1 MKLGKQSILFIL
13 FCLALQLLPLSKMLA
28 QGAVQTITFTGV
40 VIDGDSSKGI
50 RHANLY
56 VARAG
61 RGTVTNEQGFFSM
74 PARAGDTVVIT
85 RLGYE
90 KKMLIIPQRS
100 EAAYSVVIDL
110 KIKARM
116 LPVVEIHPYGD
127 EKVFKEVFLALRLPE
142 KRYESIAKNLNKQSM
157 AIMARSMPMDGNMN
171 YKFYMQQQI
180 QTLTN
185 VNSMQTIPLLNPFA
199 WAEFIKSIKRG
210 DLKRKDD

>member
-1 MKLGKQSILFIL
+1 MKTTFKTITYFV
-13 FCLALQLLPLSKMLA
+13 CLAFLLLPTYESFA
-28 QGAVQTITFTGV
+28 QGIQQTIVFSGV
-40 VIDGDSSKGI
+40 VIDGDSSRGI
-50 RHANLY
+50 KHANLY
-56 VARAG
+56 ISRAG
-61 RGTVTNEQGFFSM
+61 RGTVTNEQGFFTM
-74 PARAGDTVVIT
+74 PAMAGDTVVIT

-100 EAAYSVVIDL
+100 ESAYSVVIDL

-116 LPVVEIHPYGD
+116 LPVVEIHPYGN
-127 EKVFKEVFLALRLPE
+127 EEVFKEVFLALRLPE
-142 KRYESIAKNLNKQSM
+142 KRYESMAKNLNKQSM

-180 QTLTN
+180 QALNN
-185 VNSMQTIPLLNPFA
+185 VNSMQSIPLLNPFA